1 MTARSSKCLINI
13 SSSHLQVSY
22 EEDWKETSGSY
33 SVSILSLPL
42 LGCLL
47 TQSNRSFTSSKWRNF
62 KSSQATIHNHSI
74 TSCSHDMMKL
84 NKMYAHHTSYLSRQ
98 LHKDIQTCPEV
109 IVIPF
114 SSTRPNEGI
123 EEKCVC
129 HIDWDLLLILFDL
142 FTRQL
147 KPPK

>member
-1 MTARSSKCLINI
+1 MLNKHLLVSFTSFLWRGLKRNFRKLFSLHPQPTPARL
-13 SSSHLQVSY
+13 
-22 EEDWKETSGSY
+22 
-33 SVSILSLPL
+33 
-42 LGCLL
+42 CLL